1 MLQSDRSLTEKLSLG
16 EKTDISLRSE
26 RTSPPGMHEPHMDH
40 GALLWYINYFQAVGA
55 PETVQN
61 TCTSSVYV
69 PLNPLVNH
77 HLPLSKIT
85 VHVFF
90 WGGYTPILVS
100 TFTWRK

>member
-90 WGGYTPILVS
+90 GGDIPQ
-100 TFTWRK
+100 F